1 MNEINREILI
11 IVKYMEYIT
20 LNREDV
26 DNIDELMDVTDIL
39 AVIHDSI
46 VDKKE
51 IQKLEY
57 IYSLE
62 Q

>member
-11 IVKYMEYIT
+11 ILTYMEYIS